1 MGGSRLDG
9 AGSGLWALS
18 IVLGRVIRW
27 SLVQDGGRT
36 FMGEGGGGFWRI
48 WNHSKLSSNGLEGI
62 GDHVSGMSCSSWS
75 S

>member
-36 FMGEGGGGFWRI
+36 FMGEGGV
-48 WNHSKLSSNGLEGI
+48 LEDLEPLQTFVQWAGRYR
-62 GDHVSGMSCSSWS
+62 GPC
-75 S
+75 